1 MFSRRENH
9 HFPRLPFTRIFAI
22 RIYAF
27 LLALFIA
34 LPCHLSAASADGLDS
49 EIQSSLSYLLGT
61 DDFTDSGALASASDW
76 SIISLAR
83 YGAVTK
89 KAEIDLSGL
98 TEARLSA
105 IGEKSALGAVERQ
118 RIALAL
124 IALSGDNLALDFVK
138 ETVDLTAGEQG
149 IMSYVFALH
158 LIFNG
163 AASENYTDAS
173 LISSLLSLAHEDGG
187 WGLSD
192 TSDTDVTAMT
202 ICALAPYYGSLESVT
217 AAIDGAVSYLSG
229 AQLED
234 GGFQSYGNENAESAA
249 QVVIALTSLGR
260 DPESDADFTKNGISV
275 FDAVMSYS
283 CGDGS
288 FSHTAG
294 GESNTTATSQ
304 CCCAMISY
312 LLYVKDAGGFYSLTS
327 DTESNESEN
336 ESDKADVSDTTPAV
350 TESSLYEE
358 TPENTEADENIA
370 GSNDENDYKIT
381 AFVTVVTAALIIIA
395 ALAFFGKRNPK
406 NFIFVAAVALLAIII
421 IALVDFSSPDDYY
434 GTSDTKEGAVGSVTI
449 SISCELVAGNAD
461 YIPEDGIILEPT
473 VIEIS
478 EGDTVYDVTV
488 AAARAMSIPLDIAEG
503 SYVRGIDYIYE
514 LDYGDLSGWVYIV
527 NGALPSVGCGE
538 YTLSDGDVIEWAYT
552 LSLGDDVLSSFG
564 GSFPAAALNSR
575 RGCHVFF

>member
-1 MFSRRENH
+1 MFSRRGNH
-9 HFPRLPFTRIFAI
+9 HFPRLLFTRIYAVRIFA
-22 RIYAF
+22 
-27 LLALFIA
+27 LLLVLFIA
-34 LPCHLSAASADGLDS
+34 LPCRLTAAYTDEVLDS
-49 EIQSSLSYLLGT
+49 EIQSTLSYLLGT
-61 DDFTDSGALASASDW
+61 DDFTDSGALAAASDW

-83 YGAVTK
+83 YGAVTE

-105 IGEKSALGAVERQ
+105 IGEESALGAVERQ

-124 IALSGDNLALDFVK
+124 IALSGDNLTLDFVK

-158 LIFNG
+158 LIYNG

-260 DPESDADFTKNGISV
+260 DPESDADFIKNSTSV

-283 CGDGS
+283 MGDGS
-288 FSHTAG
+288 FSHTSG
-294 GESNTTATSQ
+294 GESNTTATTQ

-312 LLYVKDAGGFYSLTS
+312 LLYINNAGGLYSLRS
-327 DTESNESEN
+327 DTESNASEGLDDTITDSES
-336 ESDKADVSDTTPAV
+336 AV
-350 TESSLYEE
+350 YEE
-358 TPENTEADENIA
+358 TPENTEVDENIV
-370 GSNDENDYKIT
+370 GSNEENDSKIT

-395 ALAFFGKRNPK
+395 VLAFFGKRNPK

-434 GTSDTKEGAVGSVTI
+434 GTSDSNEGAVGSVTI
-449 SISCELVAGNAD
+449 SISCELVAGTAD
-461 YIPEDGIILEPT
+461 YIPENGIILEPT

-478 EGDTVYDVTV
+478 QGDTVYDVTV
-488 AAARAMSIPLDIAEG
+488 AAARAMSIPLDTSEG

-552 LSLGDDVLSSFG
+552 LSLGDDVLSSLE
-564 GSFPAAALNSR
+564 GSFPAAALISR

>member
-1 MFSRRENH
+1 MLSRRGEH
-9 HFPRLPFTRIFAI
+9 HFPRLLFTRILTCI
-22 RIYAF
+22 
-27 LLALFIA
+27 LALFIA
-34 LPCHLSAASADGLDS
+34 LPCPVAAASADELDS
-49 EIQSSLSYLLGT
+49 EIQSSLSYLLGS
-61 DDFTDSGALASASDW
+61 DDFTDSGALATASDW

-83 YGAVTK
+83 YGAVTE

-98 TEARLSA
+98 TEERLSS
-105 IGEKSALGAVERQ
+105 IGEESSLGAVERQ
-118 RIALAL
+118 RIATAL
-124 IALSGDNLALDFVK
+124 IALSDDNLTLDFVK

-158 LIFNG
+158 LICNG

-192 TSDTDVTAMT
+192 ASDTDVTAMT

-249 QVVIALTSLGR
+249 QVVIAMTSLGR
-260 DPESDADFTKNGISV
+260 DPESDADFIKNGISV

-283 CGDGS
+283 RGDGS

-294 GESNTTATSQ
+294 GESNTMATTQ

-312 LLYVKDAGGFYSLTS
+312 LLYLKGAGRLYSLTS
-327 DTESNESEN
+327 DTETV
-336 ESDKADVSDTTPAV
+336 ESDGSDDTVDVSDTALTV
-350 TESSLYEE
+350 TEGALYEE

-370 GSNDENDYKIT
+370 GSNEENDYKIT
-381 AFVTVVTAALIIIA
+381 ALVTVVTAALIIIA

-421 IALVDFSSPDDYY
+421 IVLVDFSSPDDYY
-434 GTSDTKEGAVGSVTI
+434 GTSDTNESAVGSVTI
-449 SISCELVAGNAD
+449 SISCELVAGTAD

-488 AAARAMSIPLDIAEG
+488 AAAREMSIPLDIAEG

-527 NGALPSVGCGE
+527 NGVLPSVGCGK

-552 LSLGDDVLSSFG
+552 LSLGDDVLSSFVE
-564 GSFPAAALNSR
+564 SFYADALILR

>member
-1 MFSRRENH
+1 MFSRRGNH

-27 LLALFIA
+27 CLALFIA
-34 LPCHLSAASADGLDS
+34 LPCRLSAASADELDS

-61 DDFTDSGALASASDW
+61 DDFTDLGALASASDW

-83 YGAVTK
+83 YGAVTE

-105 IGEKSALGAVERQ
+105 IDEKSALGAVERQ

-192 TSDTDVTAMT
+192 ASDTDVTAMT

-229 AQLED
+229 AQLGD

-260 DPESDADFTKNGISV
+260 DPESDTDFIKNGLSV

-288 FSHTAG
+288 FSHTSG
-294 GESNTTATSQ
+294 GESNTTATTQ

-312 LLYVKDAGGFYSLTS
+312 LLYIKDAGRLYSLTF
-327 DTESNESEN
+327 DTESN
-336 ESDKADVSDTTPAV
+336 ASDTITGGSDTALTIAEGAV
-350 TESSLYEE
+350 YEE

-381 AFVTVVTAALIIIA
+381 ASVTVVTAALIIIA

-406 NFIFVAAVALLAIII
+406 NLIFVAAVALLAIII
-421 IALVDFSSPDDYY
+421 IALIDFSSPDDYY

-552 LSLGDDVLSSFG
+552 LSLGDDVLSSFE

>member
-1 MFSRRENH
+1 MFSRRGNH
-9 HFPRLPFTRIFAI
+9 HFPRLLFTRIYAI

-27 LLALFIA
+27 LFALFIA
-34 LPCHLSAASADGLDS
+34 LPCHLSAASADELDS

-61 DDFTDSGALASASDW
+61 DDFTDSGALATAPDW

-83 YGAVTK
+83 YGAVTD

-105 IGEKSALGAVERQ
+105 IGEESALGAVEQQ

-158 LIFNG
+158 LICNG

-192 TSDTDVTAMT
+192 ASDTDVTAMT

-229 AQLED
+229 AQLDD

-260 DPESDADFTKNGISV
+260 DPESDADFIKNGISV

-283 CGDGS
+283 MGDGS

-294 GESNTTATSQ
+294 GDANTTATTQ

-312 LLYVKDAGGFYSLTS
+312 LLYLDGAGGFYSLTS
-327 DTESNESEN
+327 DTESESNEGEGSDDTITASE
-336 ESDKADVSDTTPAV
+336 SAV
-350 TESSLYEE
+350 YEE
-358 TPENTEADENIA
+358 TPENTEEDENA
-370 GSNDENDYKIT
+370 VGSNDENDYKIT
-381 AFVTVVTAALIIIA
+381 ASVTVVTAALIIIA
-395 ALAFFGKRNPK
+395 VLAFFGKRNPK
-406 NFIFVAAVALLAIII
+406 NFIFVAAVAFLAIII

-434 GTSDTKEGAVGSVTI
+434 GTSDTNEGAVGSVTI

-552 LSLGDDVLSSFG
+552 LSLGDDVLSSFEG
-564 GSFPAAALNSR
+564 GFSTAALNSR